1 MTENEFWKIINET
14 YDDNSKEVSLAIKY
28 ENSVMFEYG
37 IHKYEDILRRIPEE
51 AEKIRQEEKKPRPP
65 VKYNPI
71 SEEVYE
77 EIDDEY

>member
-14 YDDNSKEVSLAIKY
+14 YDDNAKEVSLAIKY

-37 IHKYEDILRRIPEE
+37 ILTYEDILRRIPEE
-51 AEKIRQEEKKPRPP
+51 AEKIRQQEKTPRPP

-77 EIDDEY
+77 ELDDEY

>member
-1 MTENEFWKIINET
+1 
-14 YDDNSKEVSLAIKY
+14 
-28 ENSVMFEYG
+28 MFEYG
-37 IHKYEDILRRIPEE
+37 ILTYEDILRRIPEE